1 MHYRANEEIAL
12 LNDLVGLL
20 VVFGPSEEGEEE
32 NDPQLQDLRSE
43 LEEKALHVNKLV
55 SAIHVI
61 TCMYY
66 VYIIFRTLSGPN

>member
-20 VVFGPSEEGEEE
+20 VVFGPSEEE